1 MRVAPSTFHYLI
13 FVSVYLFWFVYGP
26 FWQLKEHH
34 PGVDTGS
41 FAWTN
46 QPLLLGITGSNRQ
59 IQALEK
65 GTCTSGILATISLLH
80 SNTLTG
86 MRKIQELT
94 SKNWEP
100 KKPQRMSFGPFGPT
114 HVLIIVSSLWVWGL
128 SSPQRFGVA
137 VVKVSH
143 KWWCMCIFIYIYI
156 YIMCTFI
163 IYTHNI

>member
-1 MRVAPSTFHYLI
+1 MISDSYSKTEIHLPYRGVAPSTFHYLK
-13 FVSVYLFWFVYGP
+13 FVSVIPYLFWFVYRP

-65 GTCTSGILATISLLH
+65 GTCTSSILATISLLH

-100 KKPQRMSFGPFGPT
+100 KTSAHAFWTIWTYPCPDHCQLTLGM
-114 HVLIIVSSLWVWGL
+114 GL
-128 SSPQRFGVA
+128 VIASKIWLSA

-143 KWWCMCIFIYIYI
+143 KWCVLRRFI
-156 YIMCTFI
+156 
-163 IYTHNI
+163 